1 MQIRNF
7 KNSNDA
13 IVGIVVTILLIGLI
27 VCVISIIQTVYI
39 PKWMEQTEAEHM
51 DEVAD
56 QFAQMKSAI
65 DIQGV
70 IGSNQP
76 TQHTSIS
83 TISTGITLGS
93 REFPFLMSARAF
105 GSLNIF
111 PDTSFEVVIT
121 DKYGKISDNSSATIQ
136 YSSSNAYFL
145 DQSYIYEAGVVLSQD
160 QGDIILMKPTFSVT
174 RQNTANISFTIIKIS
189 EVGGKG
195 SISGYGTYPIQ
206 TEYSS
211 NESSIINNVATIIIY
226 TKYPNAWSLFING
239 TLINGGLEYNIDYTM
254 ESINNEGKVI
264 VTFTNPIL
272 PVNLNLQ
279 LIKIAAQIAP
289 GWVENTKG

>member
-1 MQIRNF
+1 MHIKKLR
-7 KNSNDA
+7 NSNDA

-39 PKWMEQTEAEHM
+39 PKWMAQTEAEHM

-65 DIQGV
+65 DIQGA
-70 IGSNQP
+70 IGLNQ
-76 TQHTSIS
+76 QIHTP
-83 TISTGITLGS
+83 ISTGITLGS

-105 GSLNIF
+105 GSLNIL
-111 PDTSFEVVIT
+111 PDTSYRVVIT
-121 DKYGKISDNSSATIQ
+121 DKNGGISDNSSATIQ

-145 DQSYIYEAGVVLSQD
+145 DQSYIYESGAVVLSQYEGED
-160 QGDIILMKPTFSVT
+160 QNIILMKPAFSVI
-174 RQNTANISFTIIKIS
+174 RESNITINFTINKIL

-195 SISGYGTYPIQ
+195 SISGYGSYPIQ

-211 NESSIINNVATIIIY
+211 NERSVINDVTNITIY
-226 TKYPNAWSLFING
+226 TKYPHAWSIFISNIF
-239 TLINGGLEYNIDYTM
+239 INGGLENNTDYKINRNI
-254 ESINNEGKVI
+254 GAVF
-264 VTFTNPIL
+264 VTFTNPII

-279 LIKIAAQIAP
+279 LIEIQTQIAP
-289 GWVENTKG
+289 GWVENS